1 VATALGLPES
11 RVRVVAMPVGG
22 GFGGKYVLLEPLAA
36 ALALKLRRPV
46 SVVLTRTEEFLATT
60 PAPAAVLELAT
71 GARRDGQLLALRAR
85 ITFDAG
91 AFGGAPLGLAAL
103 MLGASYRFPHLDV
116 RGWEVLTHKP
126 GCGAYR
132 APGAVQA
139 AFAME
144 SQLDELARALGV
156 DPLELRLRNAVAE
169 GDLMPNGTPWPR
181 IGLRECLAEV
191 RRRRPLAPAPAARAG
206 VKRGVGV
213 AVGGWVGGVEPA
225 SAACRLNADG
235 SLTVIVGTVDISGSN
250 TAMTQIAAEA
260 FGLAPERVEIVNA
273 DTDAAPYAGASG
285 GSKITYTVGLAVQ
298 RAAADARRQVLRI
311 AAARL
316 EAAVED
322 LELVEGTVR
331 VRGVPDRLLPLTT
344 IAELSTAWSATFE
357 PVFGRGVSATE
368 ARAPAFAVHLAEVEV
383 EPDTGLVRPV
393 RHLVA
398 QDVGRALNPAAIEG
412 QVMGAVAQGVGW
424 ALLERMAYD
433 AQGRLQSATLLDYA
447 LPAAHQVCPIEVA
460 LVEVPAE
467 AGPFGARGVGEAPVI
482 AAAAA
487 IANAVADAVATR
499 PTALPITSAALQAAL
514 VSGA

>member
-1 VATALGLPES
+1 
-11 RVRVVAMPVGG
+11 
-22 GFGGKYVLLEPLAA
+22 
-36 ALALKLRRPV
+36 
-46 SVVLTRTEEFLATT
+46 
-60 PAPAAVLELAT
+60 
-71 GARRDGQLLALRAR
+71 
-85 ITFDAG
+85 
-91 AFGGAPLGLAAL
+91 
-103 MLGASYRFPHLDV
+103 
-116 RGWEVLTHKP
+116 
-126 GCGAYR
+126 
-132 APGAVQA
+132 
-139 AFAME
+139 
-144 SQLDELARALGV
+144 
-156 DPLELRLRNAVAE
+156 
-169 GDLMPNGTPWPR
+169 
-181 IGLRECLAEV
+181 
-191 RRRRPLAPAPAARAG
+191 
-206 VKRGVGV
+206 
-213 AVGGWVGGVEPA
+213 VEPA